1 MSSLLAD
8 LIVPA
13 LLIAVNPVPILVAVT
28 LLSSDRGRRSEAV
41 FVVTLAAV
49 MLADGLL
56 TLFLLGQAGSSGQ
69 QAAATGGAALQLAFG
84 LGFLAIAV
92 AQWRSDPTKADT
104 PGWMRLMDRAGLASA
119 VVLGVSLT
127 NYALLTAGT
136 TKILDSQLP
145 AGEEVAALVFFV
157 IVALSTVVAPL
168 VLYLVRRAWAERQLG
183 RLKGWLTQHN
193 RTLLIVVFGAMG
205 ALFTAQGIGNLLH

>member
-1 MSSLLAD
+1 MSDLLASLL
-8 LIVPA
+8 VPA

-28 LLSSDRGRRSEAV
+28 LLMSDRGRRNEGV
-41 FVVTLAAV
+41 FIATLAAI
-49 MLADGLL
+49 MFADGLL

-69 QAAATGGAALQLAFG
+69 QAAATGGAVLQLAFG
-84 LGFLAIAV
+84 LGFLAIA
-92 AQWRSDPTKADT
+92 ALQWRSDPAKAET
-104 PGWMRLMDRAGLASA
+104 PGWMRAMDRAGLASA

-145 AGEEVAALVFFV
+145 SSEQAAALVFFV
-157 IVALSTVVAPL
+157 VVALSTVVAPL
-168 VLYLVRRAWAERQLG
+168 ILYLVRRAWAEEQLG
-183 RLKGWLTQHN
+183 RLKGWLTLHN

-205 ALFTAQGIGNLLH
+205 LLFTAQGIGNLLH

>member
-8 LIVPA
+8 LLVPA

-28 LLSSDRGRRSEAV
+28 LLMSDRGRRSEAV
-41 FVVTLAAV
+41 FVATLAAV

-56 TLFLLGQAGSSGQ
+56 TLFLLGEAGSSAQ
-69 QAAATGGAALQLAFG
+69 QSAATGGAVLQLVFG

-92 AQWRSDPTKADT
+92 VQWRSDPTKAET
-104 PGWMRLMDRAGLASA
+104 PGWMRLMDRAGLGAG

-136 TKILDSQLP
+136 TKILDSHL
-145 AGEEVAALVFFV
+145 ASSEEVAALVFFV
-157 IVALSTVVAPL
+157 IMALSTVIAPL
-168 VLYLVRRAWAERQLG
+168 VLYLVRHAWAEEQLG
-183 RLKGWLTQHN
+183 RLKGWLMLHN
-193 RTLLIVVFGAMG
+193 RTLLIAVFGAMG
-205 ALFTAQGIGNLLH
+205 LLFTAQGIGNLLH